1 MAMSTSD
8 RLIWRIKSGYE
19 ISSRVWDDCAVVY
32 HSGTNST
39 HLLEAN
45 AHDLFL
51 SLKESPATSS
61 ELAKRIAELNGIE
74 LDDALQNYV
83 NKALSSLEH
92 ISLLEAERV

>member
-1 MAMSTSD
+1 MNASD
-8 RLIWRIKSGYE
+8 RLVWRTISGFE
-19 ISSRVWDDCAVVY
+19 ILSRVWDDRAVIY

-45 AHDLFL
+45 AYDLFI
-51 SLKESPATSS
+51 SLKESPATST
-61 ELAKRIAELNGIE
+61 ELAKKIAESNEIE

-83 NKALSSLEH
+83 NKALFSLES